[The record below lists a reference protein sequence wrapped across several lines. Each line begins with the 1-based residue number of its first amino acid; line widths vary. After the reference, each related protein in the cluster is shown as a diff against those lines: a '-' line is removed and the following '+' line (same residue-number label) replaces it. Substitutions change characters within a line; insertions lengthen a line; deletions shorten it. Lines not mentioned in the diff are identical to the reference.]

1 MRENFEKKKDFEKK
15 NAADKRH
22 ENYPVGKES
31 TLAQGSVLISPVIAP
46 FKPCTKQ
53 TL

>member
-1 MRENFEKKKDFEKK
+1 MKENFEKKNDFEK

-22 ENYPVGKES
+22 ENYQVGKES
-31 TLAQGSVLISPVIAP
+31 TLAQGSVLISLVIAP